1 MRMSRPRPTPNILNM
16 RAIRMRTNYCLV
28 SWHAKAKHKDE
39 NAVRAAVF
47 AQLTD
52 QQMALN
58 TTRGTTPGLE
68 NPSLG
73 VAGGIILHPSENP
86 LGRGPSYNAI
96 KKSARE
102 ARRAKQTV
110 TEPED
115 SDNGINQEDEQSSGQ
130 STTSETYHSEHAVK
144 LEDEDESSK
153 LDFAGDN
160 KSLSNSQER
169 PAVSFITSINFSML
183 QNSDMWLC
191 RTLSPRTKYQ
201 E

>member
-1 MRMSRPRPTPNILNM
+1 MRMSRPRPTHNILNM

-52 QQMALN
+52 QQIALN

-73 VAGGIILHPSENP
+73 VAGGVVLHPSENP
-86 LGRGPSYNAI
+86 HSRGPSYNAI

-102 ARRAKQTV
+102 ARKAKQTV
-110 TEPED
+110 TELED
-115 SDNGINQEDEQSSGQ
+115 SDLETNEEDDQSSGQ
-130 STTSETYHSEHAVK
+130 STISETYHSEHAVK

-153 LDFAGDN
+153 LDLTSDE
-160 KSLSNSQER
+160 SLGNSQER
-169 PAVSFITSINFSML
+169 RAVSLVTSIKFSVL
-183 QNSDMWLC
+183 QTSDMWLC
-191 RTLSPRTKYQ
+191 RTLLPRTRYQ